1 MADEQRFD
9 VLILGGG
16 MSYVGAIRAAQLG
29 LSVGLVERD
38 RLGGTCLN
46 RGCIPS
52 KALLETADLLHRV
65 TEQGAEFG
73 LAGNEHVTL
82 DYAALA
88 KRRDAVI
95 EKHVSGVEFL
105 MKKNKV
111 TVLAGHGVLT
121 GPTTVRVSGGA
132 SGDAEAS
139 GGHLILATGS
149 APKSLPGLDLD
160 GELIITSDEALTRN
174 DVPRR
179 IAIVGAG
186 AIGVEWASM
195 YRDFGAEVTLIEF
208 AERIVPL
215 EDPEISK
222 ELARVF
228 RSRGIAIHTA
238 STIDPES
245 IDRTGDREV
254 AFQIATTDGSKRTD
268 LATDVILVAVGRRPL
283 TEGIGLEDIGGVE
296 MDRGYVKVDEFMRTG
311 AEKLYAIGDIVP
323 GFALAHVASHEATV
337 AVEHLAGHHPEPV
350 RMDLMPRVTFCRP
363 QIGSVGLS
371 EEEAKADGRNVK
383 TGSFPFRALGKA
395 TIVGEVDGFAKFVAD
410 ADTGVLL
417 GAHIIGPHAGD
428 LLAEPTLAR
437 LVEATTGEIA
447 MSVHAHPT
455 LTEVLAEAALA
466 VDGAAIHV

>member
-1 MADEQRFD
+1 MAEQQRFD
-9 VLILGGG
+9 LLILGAG

-29 LSVGLVERD
+29 LTVGIIERD

-73 LAGNEHVTL
+73 LSGHEGIGL
-82 DYAALA
+82 DYGSLG

-95 EKHVSGVEFL
+95 DKHVGGVEFL

-111 TVLAGHGVLT
+111 TVLRGSGVLT
-121 GPTTVRVSGGA
+121 GPTSVRVTGGE
-132 SGDAEAS
+132 SGDVEATADN
-139 GGHLILATGS
+139 LIVATGS
-149 APKSLPGLDLD
+149 VPRSLPGLEPD
-160 GELIITSDEALTRN
+160 GHRIITSDEALTRN
-174 DVPRR
+174 DVPGRV
-179 IAIVGAG
+179 AIVGAG

-195 YRDFGAEVTLIEF
+195 YRDFGAEVTLIEY
-208 AERIVPL
+208 ADRVVPL
-215 EDPEISK
+215 EDAEVGK

-228 RSRGIAIHTA
+228 KKRGIAMHVA
-238 STIDPES
+238 SSMDAETIKKSD
-245 IDRTGDREV
+245 TEV
-254 AFQIATTDGSKRTD
+254 SFQVATKDGAKRTD
-268 LATDVILVAVGRRPL
+268 VTADVILVAVGRRPV
-283 TEGIGLEDIGGVE
+283 TEEIGLEAIEGVTLE
-296 MDRGYVKVDEFMRTG
+296 RGYVVVDEYMRTG
-311 AEKLYAIGDIVP
+311 VDHLYAIGDIVP
-323 GFALAHVASHEATV
+323 GFALAHVASHEAVV
-337 AVEHLAGHHPEPV
+337 AVEHMTGHDPEPV
-350 RMDLMPRVTFCRP
+350 RMHLMPRVTFCRP
-363 QIGSVGLS
+363 QIASVGMS
-371 EEEAKADGRNVK
+371 EEEATAAGHEIK

-410 ADTGVLL
+410 AETGILL

-428 LLAEPTLAR
+428 LLAEPTLAL
-437 LVEATTGEIA
+437 LVEGTAAEIA